1 MAAAKYGNRH
11 LALGAFSLCA
21 LRPMPQGISAFC

>member
-11 LALGAFSLCA
+11 LALGAFSLGA
-21 LRPMPQGISAFC
+21 LRLIPDGISAFC